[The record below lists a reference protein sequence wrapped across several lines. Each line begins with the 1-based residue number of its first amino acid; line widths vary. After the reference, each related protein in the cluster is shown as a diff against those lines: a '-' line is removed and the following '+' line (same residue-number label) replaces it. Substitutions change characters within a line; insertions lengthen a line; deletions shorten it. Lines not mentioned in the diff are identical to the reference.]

1 MSTLWAMK
9 RTLKFRCRQGFPEAL
24 PEHMEIP
31 EAATDECVQSDAEAE
46 PVENTPLVMFTFG
59 PQRVPDGGWRVSF
72 SF

>member
-1 MSTLWAMK
+1 MAMLAAPV
-9 RTLKFRCRQGFPEAL
+9 RALMLAAPEIPEAL

-59 PQRVPDGGWRVSF
+59 PQRVPEGGWRVSF